1 LGRSCFSKNGP
12 AVNMEVPMQTFSQN
26 STVRNQAQLIE
37 AARLG
42 ETSGLVEYI
51 FVELLP
57 GRAVRLVNGFRDTYG
72 AHLDAEDVAMAG
84 IDRVLRSVDKALVQ
98 ASNPI
103 GWLLWSAQLEMLH
116 YCQEQRS
123 SIRVPNRTQS
133 ARCGLVPNVLSLDAP
148 LNGCEDTT
156 LLDLLPAP

>member
-1 LGRSCFSKNGP
+1 
-12 AVNMEVPMQTFSQN
+12 MQTISQN
-26 STVRNQAQLIE
+26 STVRSQAQLIE

-57 GRAVRLVNGFRDTYG
+57 GRAVRLVKNFRDTYG
-72 AHLDAEDVAMAG
+72 AYLDAEDVAMAG
-84 IDRVLRSVDKALVQ
+84 IERVLRSMDKAMVQ

-123 SIRVPNRTQS
+123 PIRVS
-133 ARCGLVPNVLSLDAP
+133 ASSQYHQGAVVPVVKSLDAP
-148 LNGCEDTT
+148 LIDGEEVT